1 MGQFRTFMSWY
12 RLKSDPKHLYLK
24 LSAAK
29 FIDEQ
34 PVSMED
40 ADAFSEETIEGTKE
54 IHEILATDNR
64 LLVVKLDLRGIDY
77 TQMHVLPFVRYV
89 KSAAGQGMDIDYFEV
104 WGAGEYWTY
113 MMSFAPKYLRD
124 RMILVT

>member
-40 ADAFSEETIEGTKE
+40 ADAFSEETIEASKE
-54 IHEILATDNR
+54 MHEILATDNR
-64 LLVVKLDLRGIDY
+64 LLVVKLDLRGMDY
-77 TQMHVLPFVRYV
+77 TQLHILPFVRYV
-89 KSAAGQGMDIDYFEV
+89 KLAASQGMDIAYFEV

-113 MMSFAPKYLRD
+113 VMSFTPKYLRD
-124 RMILVT
+124 RMILVK

>member
-1 MGQFRTFMSWY
+1 MSWY

-24 LSAAK
+24 LSGAK

-40 ADAFSEETIEGTKE
+40 ADAFSEETIEATKE
-54 IHEILATDNR
+54 MHEILASDNR

-77 TQMHVLPFVRYV
+77 TQMHVLPFIRYV
-89 KSAAGQGMDIDYFEV
+89 KLAAGQGMDIAYFEV

-113 MMSFAPKYLRD
+113 MMSFAPKYLRE
-124 RMILVT
+124 RMILK

>member
-24 LSAAK
+24 LSGAK

-40 ADAFSEETIEGTKE
+40 ADAFSEETIEATKE
-54 IHEILATDNR
+54 MHEILASDNR

-77 TQMHVLPFVRYV
+77 TQMHVLPFIRYV
-89 KSAAGQGMDIDYFEV
+89 KLAAGQGMDIAYFEV

-113 MMSFAPKYLRD
+113 MMSFAPKYLRE
-124 RMILVT
+124 RMILK

>member
-24 LSAAK
+24 LSGAN

-34 PVSMED
+34 PVTVED
-40 ADAFSEETIEGTKE
+40 ADAFSQETIEATKE
-54 IHEILATDNR
+54 MHEILAADNR
-64 LLVVKLDLRGIDY
+64 LLIVKLDLRGFDY
-77 TQMHVLPFVRYV
+77 SKVHVVPMMRYIIR
-89 KSAAGQGMDIDYFEV
+89 AASQGMDVVLVEV

-113 MMSFAPKYLRD
+113 MASFLPKKIREMVVLK
-124 RMILVT
+124 

>member
-24 LSAAK
+24 LSGAK

-40 ADAFSEETIEGTKE
+40 ADAFSEETIEATKE
-54 IHEILATDNR
+54 MHEILATDNR
-64 LLVVKLDLRGIDY
+64 LLVVKLDLRGMDY
-77 TQMHVLPFVRYV
+77 TQLHILPFVRYV
-89 KSAAGQGMDIDYFEV
+89 TRAAGQGMDIARFEV
-104 WGAGEYWTY
+104 LGAGEYWSY
-113 MMSFAPKYLRD
+113 VMSFAPKYLRD
-124 RMILVT
+124 RMVLK